1 MKKNNNEIRQREL
14 IKAFDKELF
23 SYTGQVAWFVPALLS
38 FFLLILMIIPY
49 QEWAEE
55 HNFLWFTIYFPM
67 LISYLVLLPYVN
79 TTDALSPQQKKNR
92 TYDKLKYL
100 PISKKQYIFARM
112 EYLFRYFSRLTI
124 IGTHTAVYLFFTDCQ
139 GFRNCKYPLCDYH
152 IICNSNDFWSVTALN
167 CLIRSLH
174 QVYEA

>member
-1 MKKNNNEIRQREL
+1 MNKHEIQQKEK

-23 SYTGQVAWFVPALLS
+23 SYTGQVAWFVPALIS
-38 FFLLILMIIPY
+38 FFQLIFMIVPY

-55 HNFLWFTIYFPM
+55 HDFLWFSIYLPM

-79 TTDALSPQQKKNR
+79 TTDALSPQQKKNK

-100 PISKKQYIFARM
+100 PISKKQYILARM

-124 IGTHTAVYLFFTDCQ
+124 IGLILQCIFSLLIAKDLGIANILYAIITLFVIPMTFGQLQLLT
-139 GFRNCKYPLCDYH
+139 
-152 IICNSNDFWSVTALN
+152 T
-167 CLIRSLH
+167 
-174 QVYEA
+174 

>member
-124 IGTHTAVYLFFTDCQ
+124 IGLILQCIFSLLIAKDLGIANILYVIITLFVTPMISGRLQLLTA
-139 GFRNCKYPLCDYH
+139 
-152 IICNSNDFWSVTALN
+152 
-167 CLIRSLH
+167 
-174 QVYEA
+174 